1 MAGGEKLEMAVIV
14 PTITTAD
21 RAIFDKNLQDFAQF
35 SKRIQIDAS
44 DGTFAATTMVGLA
57 DMEFPVGLQIDL
69 HLMTA
74 KPSDYLQ
81 RIIELKP
88 SLCIVH
94 LEVDDDLMAIAQS
107 LHGAGIK
114 FGLALLKGTFPRR
127 AEQLVSEADHMMIF
141 SGSLGEQ
148 GGQADLLQYEKV
160 PIIRELKQDI
170 EIGWDG
176 GANLSN
182 VRALAHA
189 GIDVVNVGS
198 AITGA
203 PDPAAMYKAISE
215 EAERKGVLV

>member
-1 MAGGEKLEMAVIV
+1 MTAIV

-21 RAIFDKNLQDFAQF
+21 KAIFDKNLQDFVQF
-35 SKRIQIDAS
+35 SKRIQIDVS
-44 DGTFAATTMVGLA
+44 DGTFAATTMVGL
-57 DMEFPVGLQIDL
+57 DEMNFPNGAQIDL
-69 HLMTA
+69 HIMAA
-74 KPSDYLQ
+74 KPSQYLK

-94 LEVDDDLMAIAQS
+94 IEVDDDLMRIAQS

-127 AEQLVSEADHMMIF
+127 AQQLISEADHMMIF

-160 PIIRELKQDI
+160 PIIRDLKPDI

-182 VRALAHA
+182 VRAIAHA
-189 GIDVVNVGS
+189 GVDVVNVGS
-198 AITGA
+198 AITNA
-203 PDPAAMYKAISE
+203 PDYAAMYKAISE
-215 EAERKGVLV
+215 EAERKGVLI

>member
-1 MAGGEKLEMAVIV
+1 MATVV

-21 RAIFDKNLQDFAQF
+21 KAIFDKNLQNFLQF
-35 SKRIQIDAS
+35 SKRIQIDTS
-44 DGTFAATTMVGLA
+44 DGTFAATKMVGL
-57 DMEFPVGLQIDL
+57 DEMKFPAEAQIDL

-74 KPSDYLQ
+74 KPSEYLA
-81 RIIELKP
+81 RVVELKP

-94 LEVDDDLMAIAQS
+94 IEVDDDLMKIAQS

-127 AEQLVSEADHMMIF
+127 AQQLISEADHMMIF

-160 PIIRELKQDI
+160 PIIRDLKQDI

-182 VRALAHA
+182 VRAIAHA
-189 GIDVVNVGS
+189 GVDVVNVGS
-198 AITGA
+198 AITNA
-203 PDPAAMYKAISE
+203 PDPAAMHKALSE
-215 EAERKGVLV
+215 EAERKGVLI

>member
-1 MAGGEKLEMAVIV
+1 MATIV

-21 RAIFDKNLQDFAQF
+21 KAVFDKNLQEFVQF
-35 SKRIQIDAS
+35 SKRIQIDTS
-44 DGTFAATTMVGLA
+44 DGTFAATKMVALD
-57 DMEFPVGLQIDL
+57 DMTFSDGAQIDL

-74 KPSDYLQ
+74 KPSQYLD
-81 RIIELKP
+81 RVIGLRP

-94 LEVDDDLMAIAQS
+94 IEVDDDLMHIAQS

-127 AEQLVSEADHMMIF
+127 AQQLISEADHMMIF

-160 PIIRELKQDI
+160 PIIRDLKQDI

-182 VRALAHA
+182 VRAIAHA
-189 GIDVVNVGS
+189 GVDVINVGS
-198 AITGA
+198 AITNA
-203 PDPAAMYKAISE
+203 PDHAAMYKAISD
-215 EAERKGVLV
+215 EAERKGVLI

>member
-1 MAGGEKLEMAVIV
+1 MSVIV

-21 RAIFDKNLQDFAQF
+21 KALFDKSLQSFAGF
-35 SKRIQIDAS
+35 SKRIQIDTS
-44 DGTFAATTMVGLA
+44 DGTFAATTMVGL
-57 DMEFPVGLQIDL
+57 DSMEFPDGVQIDL
-69 HLMTA
+69 HMMTA
-74 KPSDYLQ
+74 KPSQYLS
-81 RIIELKP
+81 RVIELKP

-94 LEVDDDLMAIAQS
+94 VEVDDDLMRIAQE

-127 AEQLVSEADHMMIF
+127 AQQLISEADHMMIF

-148 GGQADLLQYEKV
+148 GGQADLLQCEKV

-182 VRALAHA
+182 VRAIAHA
-189 GIDVVNVGS
+189 GIDVINIGS
-198 AITGA
+198 AITNA
-203 PDPAAMYKAISE
+203 PDPAAMYKALNE
-215 EAERKGVLV
+215 EAERKGVLI